1 MNEMKN
7 SIEHGKFLSYVKIH
21 FEEMNTT
28 HAEYGLLFSKHPV
41 LILKYSKSRGK
52 MLEYESLYRKANAD
66 GLIRNRTLCPVLTIH
81 HRISNLPVLHILLLS
96 CLYFHFKI
104 QCEPLQV
111 ITCIWLFY

>member
-7 SIEHGKFLSYVKIH
+7 SIEDGKFLSYVKIN

-28 HAEYGLLFSKHPV
+28 YAEYGLLLHTSGSYYEIFK
-41 LILKYSKSRGK
+41 ISRE
-52 MLEYESLYRKANAD
+52 MLEYESLYRKVNAD
-66 GLIRNRTLCPVLTIH
+66 GLIRNRTLCTVLTIH
-81 HRISNLPVLHILLLS
+81 HRIPNLPALHILLFS